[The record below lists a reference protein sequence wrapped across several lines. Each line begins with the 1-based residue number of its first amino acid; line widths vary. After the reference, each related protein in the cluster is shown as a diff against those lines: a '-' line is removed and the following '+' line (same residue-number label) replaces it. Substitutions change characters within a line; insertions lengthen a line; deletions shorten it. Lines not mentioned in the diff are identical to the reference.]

1 MLNLRLG
8 LRSFAIR
15 SAAIAR
21 DLWQLVNDVWEL
33 EHRKWEDVL

>member
-8 LRSFAIR
+8 LRRFATR

-21 DLWQLVNDVWEL
+21 DIWALVNDPWEL
-33 EHRKWEDVL
+33 EFRKWEDVL

>member
-8 LRSFAIR
+8 LRSFGIR

-21 DLWQLVNDVWEL
+21 DIWALVNDPWEL
-33 EHRKWEDVL
+33 EFRKWEDVL